1 MLTHFNITQCGKD
14 HIKLGTPCQDY
25 SASVTKTA
33 KKLSKEYVVA
43 AISDGVGNC
52 MFSQYGSECVV
63 NSFIEKAKE
72 ELDLLLDCPDD
83 EKMLEIIKLAF
94 TAAADSVRAKSKE
107 MELPF
112 NQFDSTLT
120 GVVYDGESLWFGHI
134 GDDGIVAFYS
144 DGEYELITV
153 RHKGI
158 SSNVVFPISER
169 RSWQFAAAKKKVA
182 AFFMMTDGVL
192 DHCVDMEI
200 MNNRVFFPFLQ
211 PALAEPIDSPEA
223 VKKNKADWDEFL
235 RGEGDYDVN
244 FREKVGDDIT
254 FLMVENSELVS
265 VLPTIKFDIDKWD
278 EDTAKKMD
286 LLNEQLYTDTS
297 TYRRGQGSFSKGN
310 TAHYPEQ
317 RGNGARASAVSSGN
331 PKVAKGQ
338 TAKKP
343 NHADNRVEHSVYNA
357 VTCVCDSEQGDE
369 LSDFEKSAQEL
380 FSMLPSPG
388 GIIANIGSLAYNAG
402 EKVGQCLKDIAKGS
416 IQSRQ
421 GKFVKNEPPKCVR
434 NVNEHCKTE
443 DENFSERGGK
453 RDVIILSSENGLDK
467 KG

>member
-1 MLTHFNITQCGKD
+1 MLTHFNITQRGKD

-25 SASVTKTA
+25 SASITKTA
-33 KKLSKEYVVA
+33 QKLSKEYVVA
-43 AISDGVGNC
+43 AISDGIGSC

-63 NSFIEKAKE
+63 KSFIEKAEE

-83 EKMLEIIKLAF
+83 EKMLEIIKRAF
-94 TAAADSVRAKSKE
+94 TAAADNVRSKSKE

-153 RHKGI
+153 RHKGVP
-158 SSNVVFPISER
+158 SNVVFPISER

-211 PALAEPIDSPEA
+211 PALAEPIDNFEA
-223 VKKNKADWDEFL
+223 VEKNKADWDEFL
-235 RGEGDYDVN
+235 RGAGDYDVN

-265 VLPTIKFDIDKWD
+265 ALPAIKFDIDKWNK
-278 EDTAKKMD
+278 DTAKKWSC
-286 LLNEQLYTDTS
+286 S
-297 TYRRGQGSFSKGN
+297 TNSFIPTQAHTGADKG
-310 TAHYPEQ
+310 AFQ
-317 RGNGARASAVSSGN
+317 M
-331 PKVAKGQ
+331 
-338 TAKKP
+338 KP
-343 NHADNRVEHSVYNA
+343 
-357 VTCVCDSEQGDE
+357 
-369 LSDFEKSAQEL
+369 
-380 FSMLPSPG
+380 
-388 GIIANIGSLAYNAG
+388 SLMM
-402 EKVGQCLKDIAKGS
+402 
-416 IQSRQ
+416 
-421 GKFVKNEPPKCVR
+421 
-434 NVNEHCKTE
+434 
-443 DENFSERGGK
+443 
-453 RDVIILSSENGLDK
+453 IILK
-467 KG
+467 W